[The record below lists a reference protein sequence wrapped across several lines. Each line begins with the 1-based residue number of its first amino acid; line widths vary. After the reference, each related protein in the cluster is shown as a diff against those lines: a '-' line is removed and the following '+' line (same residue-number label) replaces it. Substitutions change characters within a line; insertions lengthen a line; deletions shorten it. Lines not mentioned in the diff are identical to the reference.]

1 MAELKTKATNASV
14 SEFLAAIEDDERREA
29 CLVVAK
35 IMKKATRHDPKM
47 WGASIVG
54 FGSMRYR
61 YASGRELDWFITG
74 FAPRK
79 NDVTLYIMPGVDR
92 YREQL
97 KSLGKYKSA
106 TSCLY
111 IRKLSDI
118 DPSVLRE
125 IVEAS
130 VKAMRQMEKDGVAS

>member
-1 MAELKTKATNASV
+1 
-14 SEFLAAIEDDERREA
+14 
-29 CLVVAK
+29 
-35 IMKKATRHDPKM
+35 M

-97 KSLGKYKSA
+97 KSLGKCKSA